1 VFGEVLFSIALWGRM
16 LVRPGRA
23 LRAVE
28 ERARGAVLAVVLLVG
43 VGIPLSRASELV
55 PSVWDI
61 HPGSAAILRLLGR
74 MVTEAAIAAV
84 LVVVVL
90 RVVEA
95 RVEPGRQRARRDRQ
109 LAAACCLPALM
120 LRLVSGLPPI
130 SLRPAWLV
138 QGLWLA
144 VELGWTLAMAALLV
158 RVARARD
165 PHGLGWAEDAAAE
178 KRRVAPRPLEAVVA
192 LVAMVVP
199 LAAARVDL
207 RRHGRAAVAAP
218 PFVLSR
224 LDGGEGRVAMES
236 LRGRTV
242 LIDFWASWCAPCRA
256 MFPRLERAH
265 ERWKDRGVAFVGIA
279 CDDPETSSTELARFV
294 AAVGIP
300 YPTARGT
307 PQVIRDYRITAFPTL
322 FVIRPD
328 GTLDGLMNMA
338 TDRQLDDAIAHA
350 RGP

>member
-1 VFGEVLFSIALWGRM
+1 
-16 LVRPGRA
+16 
-23 LRAVE
+23 
-28 ERARGAVLAVVLLVG
+28 
-43 VGIPLSRASELV
+43 
-55 PSVWDI
+55 
-61 HPGSAAILRLLGR
+61 
-74 MVTEAAIAAV
+74 
-84 LVVVVL
+84 
-90 RVVEA
+90 
-95 RVEPGRQRARRDRQ
+95 
-109 LAAACCLPALM
+109 
-120 LRLVSGLPPI
+120 
-130 SLRPAWLV
+130 
-138 QGLWLA
+138 
-144 VELGWTLAMAALLV
+144 
-158 RVARARD
+158 
-165 PHGLGWAEDAAAE
+165 
-178 KRRVAPRPLEAVVA
+178 
-192 LVAMVVP
+192 
-199 LAAARVDL
+199 
-207 RRHGRAAVAAP
+207 
-218 PFVLSR
+218 
-224 LDGGEGRVAMES
+224 MES